1 MQEYPPSSPEQLM
14 RKLHALHPEA
24 ASDNFHAQGGYEAGE
39 RSRHG
44 EIDEGEDGDDDEVEF
59 VAEGED
65 R

>member
-1 MQEYPPSSPEQLM
+1 M